1 MLRRLR
7 IKFVCIMMSVVMLM
21 LAAVFALVLYFT
33 QQDLARDSIRM
44 LQAAALTYVGALI
57 MALANLARL
66 IALSNRRR

>member
-33 QQDLARDSIRM
+33 QQDLARDSVRM
-44 LQAAALTYVGALI
+44 LQAAA
-57 MALANLARL
+57 
-66 IALSNRRR
+66 NRPFSADRPFAPGGRMR